1 MATKSKRDVRTVRTH
16 SLAPGNPTDQFT
28 TEEIAQDLRRGPRT
42 ILRLIKDGKLE
53 ARKQGRDWL
62 ISREAVQK
70 YMNSLPTSTELAE
83 KETEGFEEE

>member
-1 MATKSKRDVRTVRTH
+1 MTRTKQDMRTHVRTH
-16 SLAPGNPTDQFT
+16 SMSPGHPNELFT

-62 ISREAVQK
+62 ITREAIQK
-70 YMNSLPTSTELAE
+70 YMNSLPTSTQMAA
-83 KETEGFEEE
+83 EEESEDRL